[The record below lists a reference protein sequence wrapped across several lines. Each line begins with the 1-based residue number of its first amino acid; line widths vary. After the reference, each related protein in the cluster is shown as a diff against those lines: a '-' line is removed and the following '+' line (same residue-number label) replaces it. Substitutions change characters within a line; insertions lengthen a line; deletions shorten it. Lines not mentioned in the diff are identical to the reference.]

1 MPSLKN
7 NDGTLF
13 YIYIYIYIYIFGGD
27 GMYFQYAIQSTGK
40 QRLRLVPWVALHHMT
55 PHAEFTNATVWLYF
69 TLASAFAAVF
79 ATCLAEAPFDASL
92 HSIMMR

>member
-1 MPSLKN
+1 MPSLNN

-13 YIYIYIYIYIFGGD
+13 YIYIYIYLGG
-27 GMYFQYAIQSTGK
+27 MVCTFSMQYNLLASKGYE
-40 QRLRLVPWVALHHMT
+40 LVPWVALHHMT
-55 PHAEFTNATVWLYF
+55 PHAEFTNATVWLCF